1 MPRRFLSYAR
11 QQEEAVCLF
20 IYLDADKSLLLSVS
34 TLISTL
40 TETTF
45 PKIWAKPIPKNAK
58 IPLLVNARRSKTS
71 LLLIVWIKAK
81 S

>member
-20 IYLDADKSLLLSVS
+20 IYLDADKSSLLSV
-34 TLISTL
+34 STL

-45 PKIWAKPIPKNAK
+45 PKIWAKPMPKNAK

-71 LLLIVWIKAK
+71 LLLIVWIKAE

>member
-20 IYLDADKSLLLSVS
+20 IYLDADKSSLLSV
-34 TLISTL
+34 STL

-58 IPLLVNARRSKTS
+58 IPLSFDRRRSKVV
-71 LLLIVWIKAK
+71 LLTRPINVFQNLWI
-81 S
+81 

>member
-20 IYLDADKSLLLSVS
+20 IYLDADKSVLLSV
-34 TLISTL
+34 STL

-45 PKIWAKPIPKNAK
+45 PKIWAKPIPKNAN
-58 IPLLVNARRSKTS
+58 IPLPVNARRSKTS
-71 LLLIVWIKAK
+71 LLTNVWMKAE
-81 S
+81 

>member
-1 MPRRFLSYAR
+1 MPRRFLNYAR

-20 IYLDADKSLLLSVS
+20 IYLDADKSVLLSV
-34 TLISTL
+34 STL

-45 PKIWAKPIPKNAK
+45 PKIWAKPISKNAK

-71 LLLIVWIKAK
+71 LPPNVWIKAE
-81 S
+81 